1 MADIAELGYKV
12 DSSGLLEGTKAL
24 DENAAA
30 ADKAGGAAER
40 LEKDY
45 QALARTIDRSSSAL
59 GDRLGGA
66 LDRIGTGTGAVIAE
80 LQALNRTNVEMLTS
94 LGALDGKLSST
105 AGQVQAYGAAG
116 SAAAASTAQV
126 AAASEQVEQQLA
138 QQEARYKAVA
148 QQAMAWTQG
157 NQAANLSE
165 RALAEAARDAA
176 LGIDHKERAMASAG
190 TEQERM
196 VARVRALEE
205 AEARATN
212 EQRQAAAAADAQ
224 KINLQQLLGQ
234 IDPTVAALN
243 RLAAMEDRLERAQKA
258 GLINTNVFEQ
268 YQSKIDGMRAA
279 VLKNT
284 SAQDGMALSAGQ
296 LRQSMRMLPMQVTD
310 ITTSLISGQPA
321 WMVAIQQGGQL
332 KDQFGGIGPAA
343 RAVGG
348 YVMGLI
354 NPLTVGA
361 AALAATALAA
371 KQSQDRLFEY
381 QKELIL
387 SGNGAMIGAAGFEAL
402 AQSLDQ
408 LEGVSRGGAAA
419 ALTETAKAGR
429 FAGEQF
435 ELVAAAAARMEASTG
450 RSAAATVGAFQ
461 SIAKEPLEGL
471 LKLNDAERFLTLA
484 QVQRIA
490 SLQEEG
496 RSQQA
501 ASEAIQIY
509 AGHLDSV
516 ADQTEAIMPGM
527 SKAWRDVKDDIGG
540 AWSALGDFTG
550 GLVDLAG
557 QWGVLA
563 RLPRLS
569 DMLGL
574 GVVGGT
580 LVKNLGLPSL
590 TEALNGVSSRIRGLP
605 PLPAAIDEG
614 TLDPRAARELATLG
628 QERLAAERSAAE
640 AINAQVAGLDRATAK
655 EAARLKI
662 IAQYNQLADND
673 TRHFDG
679 SMQQLI
685 AKAQR
690 DVDKQFDRSS
700 GQAKRNTDDSAAQS
714 LLANVQRQIT
724 ANEQLADS
732 GVKVSA
738 SDRLVIQTR
747 QLLDDKT
754 NTMTASTRKLLEALI
769 PTLQATD
776 AAGQAEMQRQRG
788 MQASIALTERL
799 SQLEKQRQE
808 QAQVDLMGLGRG
820 ADATAMLQRQ
830 LDIQRQYLDE
840 TEKLDKAQRDKSTAL
855 SQADYQQQQLA
866 LQASL
871 ERSLDIERTYQ
882 QQRMAMLGD
891 WRTGVTR
898 VWEDYVSSAT
908 NASEQAGTVVSNTL
922 TGWEDM
928 WVRAAKTGKLSFSDL
943 ANSVIADMARM
954 ASKQAALGLFGNAL
968 GGLFGGGA
976 GSYTGN
982 GTGAGSV
989 GGFGNNVGNFLNYG
1003 GGRARGG
1010 DAYRGS
1016 FYEVGEGGRPELFE
1030 QNGKQ
1035 YLIPGNHGRV
1045 IPAAPASGGSASTGG
1060 SYKVEINNHGGGQV
1074 QTRQTTE
1081 RMPDGSE
1088 LKKLVIDIV
1097 GESLDGGALG
1107 SLGRNKFGWQEMV
1120 G

>member
-24 DENAAA
+24 DDNAAA

-45 QALARTIDRSSSAL
+45 QALSRTIERSSSAL

-80 LQALNRTNVEMLTS
+80 LQALNRTNVEMLAS
-94 LGALDGKLSST
+94 LGGLEGKLGGT
-105 AGQVQAYGAAG
+105 ASQLQSYGAAG
-116 SAAAASTAQV
+116 KSAAADTAAVSTASQKLQTDI
-126 AAASEQVEQQLA
+126 AA
-138 QQEARYKAVA
+138 QEARFRSVA
-148 QQAMAWTQG
+148 QQAVAYAESMRG
-157 NQAANLSE
+157 ANVSD
-165 RALAEAARDAA
+165 RALAEAARESTSA
-176 LGIDHKERAMASAG
+176 LNSRAMVMANAG
-190 TEQERM
+190 SEQERLTS
-196 VARVRALEE
+196 RAKVLQA
-205 AEARATN
+205 AEARTAAQAKESARATQMQ
-212 EQRQAAAAADAQ
+212 EL
-224 KINLQQLLGQ
+224 NLQKLLGQ

-243 RLAAMEDRLERAQKA
+243 RLADQEQRLAKA
-258 GLINTNVFEQ
+258 RDLGLLKPQVFQQ
-268 YQSKIDGMRAA
+268 YQS
-279 VLKNT
+279 
-284 SAQDGMALSAGQ
+284 
-296 LRQSMRMLPMQVTD
+296 
-310 ITTSLISGQPA
+310 
-321 WMVAIQQGGQL
+321 
-332 KDQFGGIGPAA
+332 
-343 RAVGG
+343 
-348 YVMGLI
+348 
-354 NPLTVGA
+354 
-361 AALAATALAA
+361 
-371 KQSQDRLFEY
+371 
-381 QKELIL
+381 
-387 SGNGAMIGAAGFEAL
+387 
-402 AQSLDQ
+402 Q
-408 LEGVSRGGAAA
+408 LEGVREKTLSASRGSDGLTNAFGRLNMQSAETQRNLSQLVSYLATGNFGMAGNQIMQLGNQAGIAGRLFSVAGVAIGGTAASLGAFAAVAAIGYFELRKLEGGLAATGNAAGFTAGELTAMRTELGRAAGNYSEVGAALGALAREGQASGATLELIA
-419 ALTETAKAGR
+419 ASATNLSLMTGTAVSATVNEIQTLATGGADALAKLNERYNFLTPEVYRHIEAVREQRGDYAATQSALEQFDDVMRDRANNMVESAGIVETAWKGVVSTFRGALEAVKAVGR
-429 FAGEQF
+429 TDLDSQLQDARDNLEFFRNLQRSPIPGDASRGRAGETDM
-435 ELVAAAAARMEASTG
+435 R
-450 RSAAATVGAFQ
+450 
-461 SIAKEPLEGL
+461 
-471 LKLNDAERFLTLA
+471 
-484 QVQRIA
+484 QRIA
-490 SLQEEG
+490 DLTTWKEELG
-496 RSQQA
+496 EGAKILETVQR
-501 ASEAIQIY
+501 
-509 AGHLDSV
+509 HN
-516 ADQTEAIMPGM
+516 
-527 SKAWRDVKDDIGG
+527 RDVVATEREAAKERAG
-540 AWSALGDFTG
+540 AGEALT
-550 GLVDLAG
+550 
-557 QWGVLA
+557 A
-563 RLPRLS
+563 RL
-569 DMLGL
+569 
-574 GVVGGT
+574 
-580 LVKNLGLPSL
+580 
-590 TEALNGVSSRIRGLP
+590 
-605 PLPAAIDEG
+605 
-614 TLDPRAARELATLG
+614 
-628 QERLAAERSAAE
+628 
-640 AINAQVAGLDRATAK
+640 AGLDR
-655 EAARLKI
+655 EASKLQARNKI
-662 IAQYNQLADND
+662 IEMYNKLADND
-673 TRHFDG
+673 ARHFDG
-679 SMQQLI
+679 SMQRLI
-685 AKAQR
+685 AQSNSQI
-690 DVDKQFDRSS
+690 DKQFNRSE
-700 GQAKRNTDDSAAQS
+700 GVGKKNADDSSAQS
-714 LLANVQRQIT
+714 LLANLQRQIT
-724 ANEQLADS
+724 ANEQLIES
-732 GVKVSA
+732 GSKVTA

-776 AAGQAEMQRQRG
+776 AAGQAEVQRQRG

-808 QAQVDLMGLGRG
+808 QSQVDLMGLGRG

-871 ERSLDIERTYQ
+871 ERSLGIERSFQ
-882 QQRMAMLGD
+882 QQRMTLLSD
-891 WRTGVTR
+891 WRTGVAR

-922 TGWEDM
+922 SGWEEM

-1035 YLIPGNHGRV
+1035 YLIPGNSGKV
-1045 IPAAPASGGSASTGG
+1045 IPAAPSAGGAASGGG

-1074 QTRQTTE
+1074 QTRQTSE

-1097 GESLDGGALG
+1097 GESLDGGDLG
-1107 SLGRNKFGWQEMV
+1107 SLGRNKYGWQETV

>member
-12 DSSGLLEGTKAL
+12 DSSGLVEGTKAL

-80 LQALNRTNVEMLTS
+80 LQALNRTNVEMLAS
-94 LGALDGKLSST
+94 LGALDGKLSSA

-116 SAAAASTAQV
+116 KSAAADTAAVSTASQKLQADI
-126 AAASEQVEQQLA
+126 AA
-138 QQEARYKAVA
+138 QEARFRSVA
-148 QQAMAWTQG
+148 QQAVAYAESMRG
-157 NQAANLSE
+157 ANVSD
-165 RALAEAARDAA
+165 RALAEAARESTSA
-176 LGIDHKERAMASAG
+176 LNSRAMVMANAG
-190 TEQERM
+190 SEQERL
-196 VARVRALEE
+196 ASRAKLLQA
-205 AEARATN
+205 AEARTAVQAKEAARATQMQ
-212 EQRQAAAAADAQ
+212 EL
-224 KINLQQLLGQ
+224 NLQKLLGQ

-243 RLAAMEDRLERAQKA
+243 RLADQEQRLAKA
-258 GLINTNVFEQ
+258 RDLGLLKPQVFQQ
-268 YQSKIDGMRAA
+268 YQS
-279 VLKNT
+279 
-284 SAQDGMALSAGQ
+284 
-296 LRQSMRMLPMQVTD
+296 
-310 ITTSLISGQPA
+310 
-321 WMVAIQQGGQL
+321 
-332 KDQFGGIGPAA
+332 
-343 RAVGG
+343 
-348 YVMGLI
+348 
-354 NPLTVGA
+354 
-361 AALAATALAA
+361 
-371 KQSQDRLFEY
+371 
-381 QKELIL
+381 
-387 SGNGAMIGAAGFEAL
+387 
-402 AQSLDQ
+402 Q
-408 LEGVSRGGAAA
+408 LEGVREKTLAVSRGSDGLTNAFGRLNMQSAETQRNLSQLVTYLATGNFGMAGNQIMQLGNQAGIAGRLFSVAGVAIGGTAASLGAFAAVAAMGYFELRKLEGGLAATGNAAGFTAGELMAMRTELGRAAGNYSDVGAALGTLAREGQASGATLELIA
-419 ALTETAKAGR
+419 ASATNLSLMTGTAVSTTVSEIQTLSTGGADALAKLNERYNFLTPEVYRHIEAVREQRGDYAAAQSALEQFDDVMRDRANNMVESAGIVESAWKGVVTTFRGALEAVKAVGR
-429 FAGEQF
+429 NDLDSQLKDAQDSLEFFRNLQRSPIPGDASRGRAGETDM
-435 ELVAAAAARMEASTG
+435 R
-450 RSAAATVGAFQ
+450 
-461 SIAKEPLEGL
+461 
-471 LKLNDAERFLTLA
+471 
-484 QVQRIA
+484 QRIA
-490 SLQEEG
+490 DLTAWKAELSEG
-496 RSQQA
+496 AKVLEVVQRHNREAVATEREA
-501 ASEAIQIY
+501 AKERAGAGEA
-509 AGHLDSV
+509 L
-516 ADQTEAIMPGM
+516 T
-527 SKAWRDVKDDIGG
+527 
-540 AWSALGDFTG
+540 
-550 GLVDLAG
+550 
-557 QWGVLA
+557 A
-563 RLPRLS
+563 RL
-569 DMLGL
+569 
-574 GVVGGT
+574 
-580 LVKNLGLPSL
+580 
-590 TEALNGVSSRIRGLP
+590 
-605 PLPAAIDEG
+605 
-614 TLDPRAARELATLG
+614 
-628 QERLAAERSAAE
+628 
-640 AINAQVAGLDRATAK
+640 AGLDR
-655 EAARLKI
+655 EASKLQARNKI
-662 IAQYNQLADND
+662 IEMYNKLADND
-673 TRHFDG
+673 ARHFDG
-679 SMQQLI
+679 SMQRLI
-685 AKAQR
+685 AKAQG
-690 DVDKQFDRSS
+690 DVDKQFNRSE
-700 GQAKRNTDDSAAQS
+700 GIGRKNADDSAAQS

-871 ERSLDIERTYQ
+871 ERSLGIERSYQ
-882 QQRMAMLGD
+882 QQRMALLGD

-898 VWEDYVSSAT
+898 VWEDYVASAA

-922 TGWEDM
+922 SGWEDM

-976 GSYTGN
+976 GTYAGN

-1010 DAYRGS
+1010 GAYRGS

-1035 YLIPGNHGRV
+1035 YLIPGNNGRV

>member
-24 DENAAA
+24 DDNAAA

-80 LQALNRTNVEMLTS
+80 LQALNRTNVEMLAS

-116 SAAAASTAQV
+116 AAAAASTTQV
-126 AAASEQVEQQLA
+126 AAASEKLEQELA

-176 LGIDHKERAMASAG
+176 LGIDQKARALASAG

-258 GLINTNVFEQ
+258 GLINTNVFDQ
-268 YQSKIDGMRAA
+268 YQAKIEGMRAA

-284 SAQDGMALSAGQ
+284 NAQDGMALSAGQ

-348 YVMGLI
+348 YVIGLV

-361 AALAATALAA
+361 AALAAMALAA
-371 KQSQDRLFEY
+371 KQGQDRLFEY

-402 AQSLDQ
+402 AQSIDQ

-501 ASEAIQIY
+501 TNEAIQIY
-509 AGHLDSV
+509 ASHLDNV

-527 SKAWRDVKDDIGG
+527 SRAWRDVKDDIGG

-557 QWGVLA
+557 EWGVLA

-614 TLDPRAARELATLG
+614 SLDPRAARELVTLG
-628 QERLAAERSAAE
+628 QERVAAERSAAE

-673 TRHFDG
+673 ARHFDG

-690 DVDKQFDRSS
+690 DVDKQFDRAADK
-700 GQAKRNTDDSAAQS
+700 AKRNTDDSAAQS

-724 ANEQLADS
+724 ANEQLAES
-732 GVKVSA
+732 GTKVTA

-747 QLLDDKT
+747 QLLEDKT

-776 AAGQAEMQRQRG
+776 AAGQAEVQRQRG

-808 QAQVDLMGLGRG
+808 QAQVDLMGLGLGRG

-855 SQADYQQQQLA
+855 SQSDYQQQQLA

-871 ERSLDIERTYQ
+871 ERSLDIERSYQ
-882 QQRMAMLGD
+882 QQRMALLGD

-968 GGLFGGGA
+968 GGLFGGNSA
-976 GSYTGN
+976 PSTYS
-982 GTGAGSV
+982 AQS
-989 GGFGNNVGNFLNYG
+989 FGNNTGWLTDGLSFG

-1010 DAYRGS
+1010 GVNRGS
-1016 FYEVGEGGRPELFE
+1016 FYEVGEGGRPELLE

-1035 YLIPGNHGRV
+1035 YLIPGNNGRV
-1045 IPAAPASGGSASTGG
+1045 IPAAPSAGGAASGGG

-1081 RMPDGSE
+1081 RMPDGSQ

-1097 GESLDGGALG
+1097 GESLDGGDLG
-1107 SLGRNKFGWQEMV
+1107 SLGRNKYGWQEAV